1 MRSGST
7 GSVVFALL
15 VSLSVCMPLVSG
27 AYAWQAANPP
37 AQVAPNGTGQHGV
50 FAVKLANDIDS
61 KKLKP
66 GSPVEA
72 LLVSSITLP
81 SGGTVA
87 RESKIMGHVTQ
98 ATARSKDAAESTLG
112 IVFDKIVRAP
122 GEETPIK
129 GVIQAVAPNPDSEV
143 SSGGN
148 AVDYG
153 NTMRNVMTSPPD
165 TTKPNR
171 PLLTNDSQGVLGFK
185 NLKLGPDGVLTSEGK
200 EVKLDRGTRLLL
212 NVTMQ

>member
-1 MRSGST
+1 MRRSFA

-15 VSLSVCMPLVSG
+15 VSSAVCIAFVSG
-27 AYAWQAANPP
+27 ASAWQAANPP
-37 AQVAPNGTGQHGV
+37 AQVAPNGAGQHGV
-50 FAVKLANDIDS
+50 FTVKLANDIDS

-72 LLVSSITLP
+72 LLVGSVTLP
-81 SGGTVA
+81 SGTTVA

-98 ATARSKDAAESTLG
+98 ATARSKDEAQSTLG

-129 GVIQAVAPNPDSEV
+129 GVIQAVAPDPDSAIT
-143 SSGGN
+143 SGGN
-148 AVDYG
+148 SVDYG
-153 NTMRNVMTSPPD
+153 NTMRNVMTTPPD
-165 TTKPNR
+165 MTKPNM
-171 PLLTNDSQGVLGFK
+171 PLLTNDSQGVLGLK

-200 EVKLDRGTRLLL
+200 EVKLERGTRLLL
-212 NVTMQ
+212 NVTM